1 MLMAQAHT
9 LDAIFN
15 NLMRRASG
23 YMGQNSDAVERYM
36 KFGLRAQSQCRATL
50 ETLAYIKNPPM
61 VIARQANLTTAPQQ
75 VNNGFATSTRTREI
89 QSEQSKLLE
98 QTHVRLDTGM
108 TGQTI
113 GTDTQLEAV
122 GAVHGTKDD

>member
-23 YMGQNSDAVERYM
+23 HMGQNSDAVERYM

-75 VNNGFATSTRTREI
+75 VNNGFATSTRTHAHAGN
-89 QSEQSKLLE
+89 S
-98 QTHVRLDTGM
+98 
-108 TGQTI
+108 I
-113 GTDTQLEAV
+113 GTKQTF
-122 GAVHGTKDD
+122 GANPCTAGHRNDGPNNRN